1 MTYYVA
7 KHHVRLPGY
16 TARPGEVIQE
26 TLDEDTVQRLLR
38 LGAIDTVELP
48 EEISDTHT
56 DPEQT
61 MPQGDNSEPEDE
73 SAQIDSPEDA
83 GAEDVL
89 EEIPEID
96 VMDGISPAAE
106 IAPTAKSTRKSGRS
120 GGKAK

>member
-1 MTYYVA
+1 MVVYVA
-7 KHHVRLPGY
+7 KHHVGLHSH

-26 TLDEDTVQRLLR
+26 ALDEDTVQRLLR

-48 EEISDTHT
+48 EEISDIPT

-61 MPQGDNSEPEDE
+61 APQGDNSEPDDE
-73 SAQIDSPEDA
+73 SAQLDSPEDA
-83 GAEDVL
+83 GAEDVV

-106 IAPTAKSTRKSGRS
+106 SAPKKKSTRKPGRS

>member
-1 MTYYVA
+1 MAYYVA

-16 TARPGEVIQE
+16 TARPGEVFE
-26 TLDEDTVQRLLR
+26 EALDEDTVQRLLG

-48 EEISDTHT
+48 EEISDTPT

-61 MPQGDNSEPEDE
+61 APQGDNSEPEDK
-73 SAQIDSPEDA
+73 SGQFDSPEDA
-83 GAEDVL
+83 GAEDVTA
-89 EEIPEID
+89 EIPEID

-106 IAPTAKSTRKSGRS
+106 SAANEKTARKSGRS

>member
-1 MTYYVA
+1 MVVYVA
-7 KHHVRLPGY
+7 KHHVGLRTY

-26 TLDEDTVQRLLR
+26 ALDEDTAQRLLQ

-48 EEISDTHT
+48 

-61 MPQGDNSEPEDE
+61 APQGDNSEPEDE
-73 SAQIDSPEDA
+73 SAQPDNPEDTC
-83 GAEDVL
+83 AEDVAA
-89 EEIPEID
+89 EIPEID

-106 IAPTAKSTRKSGRS
+106 SDTKKKSTRKSGRS